1 MTRSPVANDA
11 TKRKRQNVPFIWA
24 STTATLPSI
33 HYTKILAVTYV
44 SQIYL
49 GNLSLQETWT
59 DVSNFGILSWKF

>member
-44 SQIYL
+44 SQI
-49 GNLSLQETWT
+49 
-59 DVSNFGILSWKF
+59 